1 MTQIRVV
8 HPGDDGWVRAPG
20 PGGAG
25 SMTGQLEAFTSPDGL
40 FTSGLWWRDPDEWA
54 FERAYDEV
62 AFITGGAAEME
73 MDDGRLFTL
82 APGDVV
88 ITPFGS
94 KGVWRVGERVT
105 KLYAIYEGPGMTP
118 GAEAAWIGA
127 DAEKDWVVLPTEPGD
142 PNEPGEEWYA
152 FRSADGMF
160 STGVWKRVPETGPVD
175 KDADE
180 VAALIRGEVEIDI
193 AGDGGTVAGGPGDVL
208 VTAKGC
214 RGTWRAQSFIEKFWA
229 VYHG

>member
-1 MTQIRVV
+1 MTDIRVV
-8 HPGDDGWVRAPG
+8 HPNDQGWAGEPG
-20 PGGAG
+20 LGGAG

-40 FTSGLWWRDPDEWA
+40 FTAGLWWRDPDEWP

-62 AFITGGAAEME
+62 AFITGGDADIEL
-73 MDDGRLFTL
+73 DDGRVFTL

-88 ITPFGS
+88 VTPFGC
-94 KGVWRVGERVT
+94 KGVWRVRERVT
-105 KLYAIYEGPGMTP
+105 KLYAIYEGPGLVA
-118 GAEAAWIGA
+118 GAPMLWIGVGSQ
-127 DAEKDWVVLPTEPGD
+127 KDWVVLETEPAD

-152 FRSADGMF
+152 FRSSDGNF

-175 KDADE
+175 KTSDE
-180 VAALIRGEVEIDI
+180 VSVLIRGEVEIDI
-193 AGDGGTVAGGPGDVL
+193 AGGETLSGGPGDVL

-214 RGTWRAQSFIEKFWA
+214 RGTWRAQSFVEKFWA